1 MFCFN
6 PKFSPFGGKMNNLKK
21 CTLLKCMIPQ
31 NPESITVSPYSD
43 TTSEKSLHE
52 GTLKIGSSK
61 NEKKRNKIEYK
72 QIPVAD

>member
-1 MFCFN
+1 
-6 PKFSPFGGKMNNLKK
+6 MNNLKK

-52 GTLKIGSSK
+52 GTLKIGRSK

-72 QIPVAD
+72 QIPVADLVCNYGILFL

>member
-6 PKFSPFGGKMNNLKK
+6 SKFSSYGGKMNNLKK

-31 NPESITVSPYSD
+31 NPELITASPYSD
-43 TTSEKSLHE
+43 TTSEKKR
-52 GTLKIGSSK
+52 TFTY
-61 NEKKRNKIEYK
+61 EKKRNKIEYK